1 MSFDVV
7 HRHLDTTP
15 ESCGAMSKDD
25 IGTRWAEFLKGRYPP
40 RHTAKVIAKDF
51 GCQPRTATAW
61 LGGNPPGVRQL
72 SRAVQLFGMSVLADV
87 FFPDTPQHKIIA
99 LQDRLAG
106 VGRDL
111 DALGGMVQEL
121 KEDVT
126 KAR

>member
-1 MSFDVV
+1 MSFDGV
-7 HRHLDTTP
+7 HTKLNSMP

-25 IGTRWAEFLKGRYPP
+25 IGTRWSEFLKGRYPP
-40 RHTAKVIAKDF
+40 RHTAKVIANDF

-87 FFPDTPQHKIIA
+87 FFPHTPHHTIIT
-99 LQDRLAG
+99 LEDRLAG

-111 DALGGMVQEL
+111 DALGTMVREL

-126 KAR
+126 KTP